1 MVMAMADVWRGGS
14 GTGSGSVMDCHR
26 PAVCGGDIATT
37 GVVICGAEVG
47 GRGVTTG
54 LARSK
59 SALWWGSCVHVG
71 NVAVDRRGGKAKSLR
86 HGSWRGRR
94 GAVVLSCMWR
104 GGGEDLRGEVRG
116 ALHALEK
123 QDEKKKKKKRE
134 KKNISCLLGRSPA
147 RRQPP
152 LHDECGEERRRRALG
167 LRKGGGGLHS
177 RRSPQ
182 TSEVWVSSLRTAGVV
197 VDP

>member
-14 GTGSGSVMDCHR
+14 GTGSGGVMDCHR
-26 PAVCGGDIATT
+26 PAVCGSDIATT

-71 NVAVDRRGGKAKSLR
+71 NVAVDQRGGKAKSLR
-86 HGSWRGRR
+86 HGSWRGWR
-94 GAVVLSCMWR
+94 GAVVLSCM
-104 GGGEDLRGEVRG
+104 
-116 ALHALEK
+116 
-123 QDEKKKKKKRE
+123 
-134 KKNISCLLGRSPA
+134 CPA

-152 LHDECGEERRRRALG
+152 LRDECGEERRRRALG

-177 RRSPQ
+177 RHSPQ
-182 TSEVWVSSLRTAGVV
+182 TSEVWASSLRTAGVV

>member
-14 GTGSGSVMDCHR
+14 GT
-26 PAVCGGDIATT
+26 VCGGDIATT

-86 HGSWRGRR
+86 HGGWRGRR

-123 QDEKKKKKKRE
+123 QDEKKKKRE

-152 LHDECGEERRRRALG
+152 LRDECGEERRRRALG

-182 TSEVWVSSLRTAGVV
+182 TSEVWASSLRTAGVV